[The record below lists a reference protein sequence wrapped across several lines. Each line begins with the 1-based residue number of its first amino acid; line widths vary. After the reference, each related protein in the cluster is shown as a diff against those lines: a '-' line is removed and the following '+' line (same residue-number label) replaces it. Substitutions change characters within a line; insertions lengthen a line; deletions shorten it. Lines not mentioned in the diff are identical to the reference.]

1 MMSLVPSMLRS
12 LVDADGEALVIH
24 AGEKPY
30 VVASAG
36 QVELGNRPLTVDA
49 VKGIVS
55 QLLPRDVSHALDE
68 FGAVQ
73 HEIVSPQEFPG
84 ESFVLV
90 AARGNDDIWVEIR
103 RRKPGESAALP
114 EAPVE
119 PAAQR
124 LAIAATVRRGAEV
137 ARRRRTPQHVPADP
151 VATVPPTV
159 VLPMPRGTMRSESA
173 EAAAASGGSG
183 LDRLLRIASARG
195 ASTLYLSSN
204 APPAIRVD
212 GELRALE
219 SEPSLGSQ
227 DLESWLRT
235 AADGTSD
242 VDGVGRVRCTTFQDE
257 RGAGAVFRLIRARAM
272 SAEQLGL
279 PRAVESLAFE
289 PGGLVLVTGPRLSGK
304 KTIISALVDLMNRRR
319 RAHVVTIE
327 REIAL
332 VHGTGTSIISQR
344 ETGGGADDIEKA
356 ARAAL
361 REDPD
366 VLVIESLHTARLID
380 IALEG
385 AASGQLVIGG
395 LPARDTASALAHI
408 VNAYPPETRWK
419 AQLSLAEHLRGVVA
433 QVLLQKRGGGL
444 VPAREILLNTPAIA
458 SVIAEGRTSQLATAI
473 DAGQVM
479 LRLNDVLADLVQSGS
494 VEISEAYRKAADRLD
509 LLAKLKRLGIDTSAL
524 DEGFELR

>member
-12 LVDADGEALVIH
+12 LVEADGEALVIH

-36 QVELGNRPLTVDA
+36 QVELANRPLTMDA

-73 HEIVSPQEFPG
+73 HEIVSPPEFPG

-103 RRKPGESAALP
+103 RRKPSEAGAVP

-119 PAAQR
+119 PAAQQ
-124 LAIAATVRRGAEV
+124 LAIAATVRRGAEA
-137 ARRRRTPQHVPADP
+137 ARRRRMPQHVPADP
-151 VATVPPTV
+151 VAIVPPTV
-159 VLPMPRGTMRSESA
+159 VLPMPRGGARSEG
-173 EAAAASGGSG
+173 AAATAAPGGSG
-183 LDRLLRIASARG
+183 LDRLLRIAAARG

-204 APPAIRVD
+204 ALPAIRVD
-212 GELRALE
+212 GELRVIE
-219 SEPSLGSQ
+219 GEPSLAPQ

-235 AADGTSD
+235 DVDWTSD

-257 RGAGAVFRLIRARAM
+257 RGTGAVFRLMPARAM

-279 PRAVESLAFE
+279 PGAVESLAFE

-304 KTIISALVDLMNRRR
+304 RTVISALVDLMNRRR
-319 RAHVVTIE
+319 RVHVVTIE
-327 REIAL
+327 SEIAV
-332 VHGTGTSIISQR
+332 VHGPGTSIISQR
-344 ETGGGADDIEKA
+344 EARGGTDDVERA

-361 REDPD
+361 HEDPD
-366 VLVIESLHTARLID
+366 VLVIESLHSAQLID

-395 LPARDTASALAHI
+395 LPARDTASALARI
-408 VNAYPPETRWK
+408 LNSYPAETRWK

-444 VPAREILLNTPAIA
+444 VAAREILLNTTAIA
-458 SVIAEGRTSQLATAI
+458 SVIAEGRTSQLAMAI
-473 DAGQVM
+473 DAGQGM
-479 LRLNDVLADLVQSGS
+479 QRLNDVLAGLVQNGA
-494 VEISEAYRKAADRLD
+494 VEVSEAFRKAADRSD
-509 LLAKLKRLGIDTSAL
+509 LLVKLKRLGVDTSTL